1 MSGRNK
7 ALNFYE
13 TISLRFSFER
23 DAIEGIYRT
32 QFTLRAHE
40 RGRFV
45 TDTAEVGNNEK
56 RQLK

>member
-40 RGRFV
+40 IELFV
-45 TDTAEVGNNEK
+45 TDTMEVY
-56 RQLK
+56 LK